1 MRIEVYPSL
10 LPGQPLETHQHAGTL
25 GEWLRANVK
34 GYASGEQ
41 QPIAALVDGHMVPP
55 AEWGALRADVVELR
69 VLPQGGSLGN
79 LLNIIFPFLGFQIN
93 AIMGALI
100 PNMPKA
106 GSRESQQIAAAEARA
121 NQVKINGIIPEG
133 FGLWRRYPDYLVSPH
148 RYYVNRTEQ
157 WLDLCLCVGRGR
169 YQMPLSQVLLGDT
182 PALTLGAVLNHYEP
196 GADLSADPAAQWWH
210 SAPEVGGTSTGN
222 AGLELAATFEV
233 DPNPDASSYAFAGV
247 GIGIPAGSGEFPE
260 DWESGM
266 LVRVVQFD
274 DYEVESPAAARS
286 IIRGPLEQLG
296 IFAGMVIEVAGPN
309 EGQYVV
315 DSYTPA
321 VPGDAGS
328 ASGLTGSA
336 APARFDFDVTPA
348 SFVVSL
354 GPVPQTVT
362 LVANVVDMTGLLL
375 AINGQISGLE
385 AVDAGGVVEI
395 TESAAFY
402 TGEAITVL
410 GDFTDVLGVAP
421 VGTTGDATTVTAPAE
436 MTLDRDDGAPVVGL
450 VAGAQRMAIGYRGMR
465 YRMLTVGTSAITLER
480 LTDTGADDLAWPGFD
495 PVVVTDAVVQLDD
508 SERVS
513 GWAGPFAGCPEG
525 ETTSAVEIDLLLP
538 SGLIRF
544 NDEGK
549 RRPHRVD
556 VEIQWRD
563 MEAGGAWTSQTE
575 EYRERTIDQL
585 GFTVPITL
593 PVAMR
598 PEFRLRKIPYSPG
611 GSGGQVQDDVKWTA
625 LKTRLQAPVSYE
637 GVTVLTVSLR
647 GSDRNSAQSENQISA
662 LVTRILPVLVDGE
675 WGPEQPTRDIS
686 AAVGRIMRS
695 IGREDQIDLA
705 ELARLQEIWTAR
717 GDTFDFFHDGGT
729 VRDALNTA
737 LGAGMATTTVDM
749 GRIRPVRD
757 EPRTQWEQMYT
768 PQNMTGPLRRQWS
781 GITPSEADGVDVEYM
796 DASTWTK
803 QTVECRLPGDLGE
816 RAEKITLDGVVDRAR
831 AWRVGMRRRREIA
844 YRRWGYSFN
853 TELDALN
860 SRYLSYVAL
869 GDDIPGYGKSALLV
883 GIEADSG
890 GQALIS
896 VSEPFEWDSGADH
909 VVALRAPD
917 GRLLGPW
924 PATPGPDEFSLY
936 APVPEPFPAITL
948 KQELPHVLFGTTER
962 WTFPALITEIKPQ
975 GFESTSVTAAN
986 YDPRVYADD
995 DNTPP
1000 D

>member
-1 MRIEVYPSL
+1 MQIKVYPSL
-10 LPGQPLETHQHAGTL
+10 LPGAPLETHQHAGTL

-34 GYASGEQ
+34 GYAEGDQ
-41 QPIAALVDGHMVPP
+41 QPIAALVDGLMVPP
-55 AEWGALRADVVELR
+55 AEWADLRADVVELR
-69 VLPQGGSLGN
+69 VLPQGGEA
-79 LLNIIFPFLGFQIN
+79 
-93 AIMGALI
+93 AI
-100 PNMPKA
+100 
-106 GSRESQQIAAAEARA
+106 IAAVVAVVVGAAFYFTMPQLAKQERRQSRDIDAADARA
-121 NQVKINGIIPEG
+121 NQVKLNSIIPEG
-133 FGLWRRYPDYLVSPH
+133 FGRWRRYPDYLVSPH

-210 SAPEVGGTSTGN
+210 SAPEVGGTSSGN
-222 AGLELAATFEV
+222 AGLELAATFDV
-233 DPNPDASSYAFAGV
+233 DPNPDAASYAFAGV

-260 DWESGM
+260 DWDSGM

-410 GDFTDVLGVAP
+410 GDFTDVLGAAP

-436 MTLDRDDGAPVVGL
+436 MTLERDDGAPVIGL
-450 VAGAQRMAIGYRGMR
+450 VAGANRMAIGYRGLS
-465 YRMLTVGTSAITLER
+465 YRMLTVGSSAITLER
-480 LTDTGADDLAWPGFD
+480 LTDTGATDLAWPGFD
-495 PVVVTDAVVQLDD
+495 PVVATDAVVQLDD

-513 GWAGPFAGCPEG
+513 GWAGPFAGCPDG
-525 ETTSAVEIDLLLP
+525 ETTTAVEIDLMLP

-563 MEAGGAWTSQTE
+563 MDAGGAWTSQTE
-575 EYRERTIDQL
+575 VYQERTIDQL
-585 GFTVPITL
+585 GFTIPIAL
-593 PVAMR
+593 PGAMR

-625 LKTRLQAPVSYE
+625 LKSRLQAPASYD

-662 LVTRILPVLVDGE
+662 LVTRILPALVDGE

-686 AAVGRIMRS
+686 AAVGHIMRS
-695 IGREDQIDLA
+695 IGREADIDMT
-705 ELARLQEIWTAR
+705 ELERLHDTWAAR
-717 GDTFDFFHDGGT
+717 GDYYDFFHDGGT
-729 VRDALNTA
+729 VRDALNLA
-737 LGAGMATTTVDM
+737 LGAGMAVATVDM
-749 GRIRPVRD
+749 GRVRPVRD
-757 EPRTQWEQMYT
+757 EPRTQFEQMYT
-768 PQNMTGPLRRQWS
+768 PQNMSGPLRRSWS
-781 GITPSEADGVDVEYM
+781 GIKPNDPDGVDVEYM
-796 DASTWTK
+796 DESSWTK

-816 RAEKITLDGVVDRAR
+816 RAEKITLDGVTDRDR
-831 AWRVGMRRRREIA
+831 AWRIGMRRRREQE
-844 YRRWGYSFN
+844 YRRWGHSFH
-853 TELDALN
+853 TELDGLN
-860 SRYLSYVAL
+860 SSYMSYVAL
-869 GDDIPGYGKSALLV
+869 ADTTPGCGQSALLT
-883 GIEADSG
+883 GIESGGG
-890 GQALIS
+890 GQALLT
-896 VSEPFEWDSGADH
+896 VTEPFEWESGADH
-909 VVALRAPD
+909 LVSLRAPD
-917 GRLLGPW
+917 GKLLGPW

-936 APVPEPFPAITL
+936 APVPEPFPEITL
-948 KQELPHVLFGTTER
+948 DQELPHALFGTTAG
-962 WTFPALITEIKPQ
+962 WCWPALITEIKPQ
-975 GFESTSVTAAN
+975 GYESTELTAVN

-995 DNTPP
+995 DGSAP
-1000 D
+1000 